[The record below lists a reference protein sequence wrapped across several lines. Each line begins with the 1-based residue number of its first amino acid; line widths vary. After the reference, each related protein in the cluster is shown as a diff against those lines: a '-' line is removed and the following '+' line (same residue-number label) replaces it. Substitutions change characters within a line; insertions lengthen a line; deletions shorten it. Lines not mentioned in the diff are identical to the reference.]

1 MKNGQKKDEAEERT
15 EAKAPVRVKEDPL
28 TPKRNKRG
36 AIDRFA
42 RRIDECAQTEKVPT
56 RSR

>member
-1 MKNGQKKDEAEERT
+1 MKNCRKRDEEEGRT
-15 EAKAPVRVKEDPL
+15 EVQAPVRPKEEAL

-36 AIDRFA
+36 ALERFA
-42 RRIDECAQTEKVPT
+42 RRIEEVAQTEKVPS

>member
-1 MKNGQKKDEAEERT
+1 MNNQQKQDEGRT
-15 EAKAPVRVKEDPL
+15 EPTSHVRPKDDPL

-36 AIDRFA
+36 ALERFA
-42 RRIDECAQTEKVPT
+42 RKVEEAAHTEKAPA